1 MYYCYTINNIF
12 AVLKKFL
19 VILILT
25 SYSIASFGV
34 SLNYFY
40 CCGKLK
46 TVSLIETI
54 KGKDCKGDFKKG
66 CCKNKKVTAKLKTD
80 HKATDNVKADFDAPL
95 SPVIINDNNDFYLQ
109 NVVVECLTAQLYK
122 RPPPDSFP
130 KRNILF
136 CIYRI

>member
-1 MYYCYTINNIF
+1 MYCCNYINDTF
-12 AVLKKFL
+12 AALKKIL
-19 VILILT
+19 VILILM
-25 SYSIASFGV
+25 SYSIASLGV

-46 TVSLIETI
+46 TISFVETT

-66 CCKNKKVTAKLKTD
+66 CCKNKKVTVKLKTD
-80 HKATDNVKADFDAPL
+80 QKTSDNVKANFDAPL

-109 NVVVECLTAQLYK
+109 SIVVKCLTTQQYK

-130 KRNILF
+130 KRNIFF
-136 CIYRI
+136 CVYRI